1 MPLLDEINQDLQK
14 RIDKGINTYG
24 TTLDNANLNREELLN
39 HLYEELLDSVF
50 YIKKLIND
58 KSITIN

>member
-1 MPLLDEINQDLQK
+1 MKLLKEINQDLQK
-14 RIDKGINTYG
+14 REAKGIKTYG
-24 TTLDNANLNREELLN
+24 TTLDDANLNTEELLN

-58 KSITIN
+58 KSQSR

>member
-1 MPLLDEINQDLQK
+1 MNLLDEINADLQK

-24 TTLDNANLNREELLN
+24 TTLDDANLNKEELLN

-58 KSITIN
+58 KS

>member
-1 MPLLDEINQDLQK
+1 MPLLDEINADLQK
-14 RIDKGINTYG
+14 RIDKGIKTYG
-24 TTLDNANLNREELLN
+24 TTLDDANLNKEELLN

-58 KSITIN
+58 KSNN

>member
-1 MPLLDEINQDLQK
+1 MPLLEEINQDLQK

-24 TTLDNANLNREELLN
+24 TTLDDANLNREELLN
-39 HLYEELLDSVF
+39 HLYEELLDAAF

-58 KSITIN
+58 KS

>member
-14 RIDKGINTYG
+14 REAKGINTYG
-24 TTLDNANLNREELLN
+24 TTLDDAKLNKEELLN
-39 HLYEELLDSVF
+39 HLYEELLDAAF

-58 KSITIN
+58 KS

>member
-1 MPLLDEINQDLQK
+1 MKLLEQINEDLQK

-24 TTLDNANLNREELLN
+24 TTLDDANLNREELLN

-58 KSITIN
+58 KSISVN

>member
-1 MPLLDEINQDLQK
+1 MTLLEEISADLQK
-14 RIDKGINTYG
+14 REAKGINTYG
-24 TTLDNANLNREELLN
+24 SKLDDADLNKEQLLN

-58 KSITIN
+58 KSQSR

>member
-1 MPLLDEINQDLQK
+1 MKLLDEINQDLQK
-14 RIDKGINTYG
+14 REAKGIKTYG
-24 TTLDNANLNREELLN
+24 TTLDDANLNKEELLN

-58 KSITIN
+58 KS

>member
-1 MPLLDEINQDLQK
+1 MPLLDEINADLQK
-14 RIDKGINTYG
+14 REAKGIKTYG
-24 TTLDNANLNREELLN
+24 TTLDDANLNREELLN

-58 KSITIN
+58 KS

>member
-1 MPLLDEINQDLQK
+1 MKLLDEINADLQK

-24 TTLDNANLNREELLN
+24 TTLENADLNNLQLLN

-58 KSITIN
+58 KSNN

>member
-1 MPLLDEINQDLQK
+1 MKLLEEINADLQK
-14 RIDKGINTYG
+14 REAKGINTYG
-24 TTLDNANLNREELLN
+24 TTLDNADLNNLQLLN

-58 KSITIN
+58 KS

>member
-1 MPLLDEINQDLQK
+1 MNLLEEINADLQK
-14 RIDKGINTYG
+14 REAKGIKTYG
-24 TTLDNANLNREELLN
+24 TTLDDANLNKQELLN

-58 KSITIN
+58 KSNN

>member
-1 MPLLDEINQDLQK
+1 MPLLEQINIDLQK
-14 RIDKGINTYG
+14 REEKGINTYG
-24 TTLDNANLNREELLN
+24 TKLDDADLNKAQLLN

-58 KSITIN
+58 KS

>member
-1 MPLLDEINQDLQK
+1 MPLLDEINADLQK
-14 RIDKGINTYG
+14 RIDKGIKTYG
-24 TTLDNANLNREELLN
+24 TTLENADLNNLQLLN

-58 KSITIN
+58 KS

>member
-1 MPLLDEINQDLQK
+1 MPLLDEINADLQK
-14 RIDKGINTYG
+14 RIDKGIKTYE
-24 TTLDNANLNREELLN
+24 TTLDNADLNNLQLLN

-58 KSITIN
+58 KS

>member
-1 MPLLDEINQDLQK
+1 MTLLDEIKDDLNK
-14 RIDKGINTYG
+14 REQKGINTYG
-24 TTLDNANLNREELLN
+24 TKLDNANLTTEQLLQ

-58 KSITIN
+58 KSNN

>member
-1 MPLLDEINQDLQK
+1 MTLLEEISADLQK
-14 RIDKGINTYG
+14 RETKGINTYG
-24 TTLDNANLNREELLN
+24 TTLDNADLNKAQLLN

-58 KSITIN
+58 KT

>member
-1 MPLLDEINQDLQK
+1 MLLLEEINADLQK
-14 RIDKGINTYG
+14 REAKGIKTYG
-24 TTLDNANLNREELLN
+24 TTLDNADLNNLQLLN

-58 KSITIN
+58 KSISVN

>member
-1 MPLLDEINQDLQK
+1 MTLLDEINADLQK
-14 RIDKGINTYG
+14 REQKGINTYG
-24 TTLDNANLNREELLN
+24 TKLDDADLNKGQLLN

-58 KSITIN
+58 KS

>member
-1 MPLLDEINQDLQK
+1 MTLLEEINEDLQN
-14 RIDKGINTYG
+14 RESKGINTYG
-24 TTLDNANLNREELLN
+24 TKLDDADLNKAQLLN

-58 KSITIN
+58 KS

>member
-1 MPLLDEINQDLQK
+1 MPLLDEINADLQK

-24 TTLDNANLNREELLN
+24 TTLENADLNNLQLLN

-58 KSITIN
+58 KS

>member
-1 MPLLDEINQDLQK
+1 MTLLEQINIDLQK
-14 RIDKGINTYG
+14 REEKGIKTYG
-24 TTLDNANLNREELLN
+24 TKLDDADLNKEQLLN

-58 KSITIN
+58 KS